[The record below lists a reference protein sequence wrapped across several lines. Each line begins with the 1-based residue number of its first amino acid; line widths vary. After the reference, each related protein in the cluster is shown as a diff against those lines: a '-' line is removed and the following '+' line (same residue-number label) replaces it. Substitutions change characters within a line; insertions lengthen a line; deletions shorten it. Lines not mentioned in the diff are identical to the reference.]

1 MSDPHQVSIDN
12 LVEISKEL
20 VPSFFVSTD
29 LYALLVLALV
39 TVTTY
44 SRKKHR
50 LTNQTRVELA
60 IMFLPELIKSLTKDK
75 TITPQVSKDLSRQSD
90 LRRNEIPAILWSYIY
105 AARGL
110 PSKNS
115 SVDLQ
120 QKKKDSCSIL

>member
-1 MSDPHQVSIDN
+1 MSDPHQVSIDD

-20 VPSFFVSTD
+20 VQSFFVSTD

-50 LTNQTRVELA
+50 LTNQTRVELT
-60 IMFLPELIKSLTKDK
+60 IMFLPDLIKSLVKDK
-75 TITPQVSKDLSRQSD
+75 TITPQISKDLTRQCD
-90 LRRNEIPAILWSYIY
+90 MRRNELPAILWSYIY

-110 PSKNS
+110 PTKSNN
-115 SVDLQ
+115 VDVH
-120 QKKKDSCSIL
+120 QKKKDSCNIL